1 MARKTKEEKVREDNL
16 NAFFEALEL
25 MEKEKG
31 ISCDYLAEKIAGAI
45 VVSAKKDYGSKDV
58 VFCNID
64 CEKRIFDVFVR
75 KTVVEEVEDPDTE
88 MLLEDARKINK
99 NAVLGEPIEIPL
111 DTHKFGRIAAQTAKH
126 VIRQGIR
133 DAERGQTLQEF
144 QSKNQELVT
153 AVVQTVDPISGN
165 ATVTIGEKEAILPK
179 AEQIPGEVI
188 TEGQHLKIFVVDVRE
203 TEKGPKI
210 LISRTHSG
218 LVKRLFET
226 EVPEIY
232 DGTIEVKSI
241 SREAGS
247 RTKIAVWSK
256 DDDVDP
262 IGACIG
268 PKGARVAKIVDELGG
283 EKIDIVKY
291 SDDPVAFISES
302 LSPAKVVSV
311 EVDPDGAKAC
321 HVLVPDAQLSL
332 AIGNKG
338 QNARLAAK
346 LTGWKIDIRPES
358 GFYGE
363 E

>member
-153 AVVQTVDPISGN
+153 AVVQTVDP
-165 ATVTIGEKEAILPK
+165 
-179 AEQIPGEVI
+179 
-188 TEGQHLKIFVVDVRE
+188 
-203 TEKGPKI
+203 KGSHSPQGRAD
-210 LISRTHSG
+210 SR
-218 LVKRLFET
+218 
-226 EVPEIY
+226 
-232 DGTIEVKSI
+232 
-241 SREAGS
+241 
-247 RTKIAVWSK
+247 
-256 DDDVDP
+256 
-262 IGACIG
+262 
-268 PKGARVAKIVDELGG
+268 
-283 EKIDIVKY
+283 
-291 SDDPVAFISES
+291 
-302 LSPAKVVSV
+302 
-311 EVDPDGAKAC
+311 
-321 HVLVPDAQLSL
+321 
-332 AIGNKG
+332 
-338 QNARLAAK
+338 
-346 LTGWKIDIRPES
+346 
-358 GFYGE
+358 
-363 E
+363 